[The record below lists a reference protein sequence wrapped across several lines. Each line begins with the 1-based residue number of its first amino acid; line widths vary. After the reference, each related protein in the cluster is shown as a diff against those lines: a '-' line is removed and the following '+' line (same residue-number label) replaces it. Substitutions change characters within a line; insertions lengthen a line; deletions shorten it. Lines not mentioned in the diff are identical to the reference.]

1 MGEFTHI
8 NQVLDLISKYENE
21 LQKWIKDNFSLSKK
35 VNEIIENSD
44 YKPNYQ
50 INIIDTIGIVET
62 QTSTLISLILKY
74 NNHNGNILCRSFIEK
89 FLVPIGF
96 DTNSY
101 QTPIITAETDRIDV
115 CIQEKNQYAIII
127 ENKLKGADFQRNQIA
142 RYIGKMRNAG
152 YNDDK
157 IFIVILPEHI
167 ADEHFFDCINK
178 SVWRLPPDWKSPNQ
192 ERLCKYHD
200 TISCKCDF
208 NISCD
213 SCNNCEKDLRNKFYQ
228 RTIILDVKFV
238 EWLENDCLA
247 LVPDKEIV
255 LRSAII
261 QFADFIKG
269 ILNNRLNNKLIM
281 AIVDFLKKGI
291 IDPNASVTEQ
301 WNAIMKKIE
310 DVKELQNGIESLK
323 TSFKQDLIDQW
334 YNNLRQKWGNLLK
347 HEDKKSLGININ
359 GVWCGCWSDGKEP
372 YWGFQCNAP
381 SENQTDMVSSIL
393 KEAGMDLIN
402 QDGIWISWDYTLQGD
417 EQCDVFYQTAKDLG
431 YL

>member
-1 MGEFTHI
+1 
-8 NQVLDLISKYENE
+8 
-21 LQKWIKDNFSLSKK
+21 
-35 VNEIIENSD
+35 
-44 YKPNYQ
+44 
-50 INIIDTIGIVET
+50 
-62 QTSTLISLILKY
+62 
-74 NNHNGNILCRSFIEK
+74 
-89 FLVPIGF
+89 
-96 DTNSY
+96 
-101 QTPIITAETDRIDV
+101 
-115 CIQEKNQYAIII
+115 
-127 ENKLKGADFQRNQIA
+127 
-142 RYIGKMRNAG
+142 
-152 YNDDK
+152 
-157 IFIVILPEHI
+157 
-167 ADEHFFDCINK
+167 
-178 SVWRLPPDWKSPNQ
+178 
-192 ERLCKYHD
+192 
-200 TISCKCDF
+200 
-208 NISCD
+208 
-213 SCNNCEKDLRNKFYQ
+213 
-228 RTIILDVKFV
+228 
-238 EWLENDCLA
+238 
-247 LVPDKEIV
+247 
-255 LRSAII
+255 
-261 QFADFIKG
+261 
-269 ILNNRLNNKLIM
+269 M